1 MHKTAVN
8 NVTRF
13 SSSYLRRHVS
23 KAGGSQRCSPKI
35 MTAENNIHNAC
46 KGQQVCGIS
55 PILFNLLMLSCCL
68 GFWIIQ
74 LVCSQ
79 AMDRKQPPGTD
90 LLTSPVYL
98 SYDRLALHHGSAANP
113 STTPPF
119 MPNHSPLHAD
129 GRLLPSDCSMWH
141 LPVRSR
147 QDSGQLFPPLAIQ
160 LSSRFL
166 EVGPDIYSDLCR
178 DVTC

>member
-119 MPNHSPLHAD
+119 MPTAVFYPRTVLCGTFPFAAAKIAGSYSP
-129 GRLLPSDCSMWH
+129 RWP
-141 LPVRSR
+141 
-147 QDSGQLFPPLAIQ
+147 FN
-160 LSSRFL
+160 
-166 EVGPDIYSDLCR
+166 
-178 DVTC
+178 